1 MTTTRDDRPAAAV
14 RSTRQDGGGAPRKK
28 KRAPNSRR
36 AQLMFALPAAI
47 FLAVLSLY
55 PMLQLFRMS
64 VSAVGSATLNRPW
77 EFVGLDNFAVGLDE

>member
-1 MTTTRDDRPAAAV
+1 
-14 RSTRQDGGGAPRKK
+14 
-28 KRAPNSRR
+28 
-36 AQLMFALPAAI
+36 MFALPAAI